1 MNGILLDTHVWIWY
15 AIGSSELTTKSI
27 ETITEALH
35 HHQAYISAIS
45 LWEICMLEKK
55 KRITLGMPYLE
66 WMNKPLSLTQLKT
79 SALTPEIISDSCY
92 LPGAFHADPADRL
105 ITATAR
111 VENLELLTRDE
122 LICAFGKQGF
132 VSVLKV

>member
-1 MNGILLDTHVWIWY
+1 MSGILLDTHVWIWY
-15 AIGSSELTTKSI
+15 VNGSAELGHAAIKSI
-27 ETITEALH
+27 TNALH
-35 HHQAYISAIS
+35 QHQAHLAAIS

-66 WMNKPLSLTQLKT
+66 WVNKSIDLTGLKVV
-79 SALTPEIISDSCY
+79 AMTPEIIADSCH
-92 LPGAFHADPADRL
+92 LPGAFHSDPADCL

-122 LICAFGKQGF
+122 LILAYGKQNY
-132 VSVLKV
+132 VSVTKL